1 MANSHQKY
9 PNPIIAEAICEI
21 HFRIKEWKPTLPGEL
36 FKYIQDEYPE
46 MEPISAIGLQLEFG
60 PTGAGTKIIPQSQRV
75 RFKHKNRSLIL
86 QLAENNFTINTLPPY
101 LGWETVRKDALAAWQ
116 NLEVVLLPDAITRI
130 GLRYINRI
138 EKETEQDCPGNWL
151 TATDYIP
158 SGVLRSEPGFL
169 SRTQVRF
176 NTRDLLI
183 VTLGDFKPNMGG
195 GYGSIVFDIDRV
207 TEQEIVPGL
216 GSLEKELDRLHTDVW
231 EVFSSAEGQKLRDLL
246 NRR

>member
-1 MANSHQKY
+1 MADSHQRY
-9 PNPIIAEAICEI
+9 PNPTIAEAICDI
-21 HFRIKEWKPTLPGEL
+21 RFRIKEWKLSLPGEF

-75 RFKHKNRSLIL
+75 RFKHKNRALIL
-86 QLAENNFTINTLPPY
+86 QLAENNFTINTLSPY
-101 LGWETVRKDALAAWQ
+101 PGWETVRKDALVAWQ
-116 NLEVVLLPDAITRI
+116 KLEAVLRPDAITRI
-130 GLRYINRI
+130 GLRYINRF
-138 EKETEQDCPGNWL
+138 EKETERDYPGNWL
-151 TATDYIP
+151 TTTDYIP

-176 NTRDLLI
+176 NTHDLLI
-183 VTLGDFKPNMGG
+183 VTLGDFKPNVGG

-207 TEQEIVPGL
+207 TEQEVVSGL
-216 GSLEKELDRLHTDVW
+216 GSLEEELDRLHADVW